1 MTPGTLYVVA
11 TPIGNLEDITARA
24 LRILK
29 EVDLIAAEDT
39 RHSMKLLSYFGI
51 SKPLISYWSEKEK
64 TKAEEIISKLLSGQQ
79 VALISDAGT
88 PGISDPGIILVR
100 RAIEENITIV
110 PIPGPSAL
118 TAALSV
124 SGLQTEEFTFVGFL
138 PAKSGQRH
146 KRLSALAHETRT
158 LIFYEAPHRIMQSL
172 ADIKECL
179 GDRVAAVAK
188 EISKIH
194 EDVQRGTLSS
204 IIENLQS
211 KTIAGEYVVMVEG
224 FHKEGDTIDEALQ
237 EVHTLMKKGLGRKEA
252 VKVVTESYKISKKE
266 LYDKSL
272 DA

>member
-1 MTPGTLYVVA
+1 MTRGTLYVVA

-64 TKAEEIISKLLSGQQ
+64 AKAEEIIAMLLSGRK

-100 RAIEENITIV
+100 RAIEENIPIV

-124 SGLQTEEFTFVGFL
+124 SGLQTDEFTFVGFL

-146 KRLSALAHETRT
+146 KRLSELAHETRT
-158 LIFYEAPHRIMQSL
+158 
-172 ADIKECL
+172 
-179 GDRVAAVAK
+179 
-188 EISKIH
+188 
-194 EDVQRGTLSS
+194 
-204 IIENLQS
+204 
-211 KTIAGEYVVMVEG
+211 
-224 FHKEGDTIDEALQ
+224 
-237 EVHTLMKKGLGRKEA
+237 
-252 VKVVTESYKISKKE
+252 
-266 LYDKSL
+266 
-272 DA
+272 